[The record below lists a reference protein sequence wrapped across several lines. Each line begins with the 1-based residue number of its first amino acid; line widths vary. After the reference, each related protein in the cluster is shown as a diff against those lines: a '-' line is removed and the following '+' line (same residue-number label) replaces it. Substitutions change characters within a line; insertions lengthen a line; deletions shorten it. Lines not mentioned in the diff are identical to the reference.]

1 MRAILHQVRW
11 WGLVSDAGYIFAGA
25 QPHGPFF
32 PAPLDDTYSH
42 TGGKDRAEK
51 KGSVGP
57 SKLQFSR

>member
-57 SKLQFSR
+57 